1 MRILIFSDI
10 HGNAVGLDAML
21 ADIQSEAFD
30 QMVCLGDAIQGGPQP
45 GDVVTRLRNLGCP
58 VVMGN
63 ADAWLLTGEETG
75 AEPIAEE
82 RKRKMDVVRLW
93 SLEQLNVVDRAFI
106 SAFQPTVEI
115 TLENDRKLLCYHGS
129 PQSFDGVILPTTP
142 DEEVRRFLAP
152 QARTIYTGG
161 HTHMQF
167 IRHFG
172 RTFHFN
178 PGSVGFAY
186 RHDQE
191 RDAKF
196 RADPWAEYA
205 LLTVAGERIMLEFR
219 RVPYD
224 AEQLIAV
231 YRSSGRPFAD
241 EAIAQYSA

>member
-10 HGNAVGLDAML
+10 HGNALGLDALL
-21 ADIQSEAFD
+21 ADIGGEAFD

-45 GDVVTRLRNLGCP
+45 AEVVARLRDLNCP

-63 ADAWLLTGEETG
+63 ADAWLLTGEESG

-82 RKRKMDVVRLW
+82 RKRKLDAVRLW
-93 SLEQLNVVDRAFI
+93 SLARLSEADCTFI
-106 SAFQPTVEI
+106 RTFQPTVEFA
-115 TLENDRKLLCYHGS
+115 LHNGRKLLCYHGS
-129 PQSFDGVILPTTP
+129 PQSFDDIILPTTP
-142 DEEVRRFLAP
+142 DEEVRRFLTPEA
-152 QARTIYTGG
+152 TKIYTGG

-191 RDAKF
+191 RDASF

-205 LLTVAGERIMLEFR
+205 VLTVAGARVSLEFR

-224 AEQLIAV
+224 AEPLMAI
-231 YRSSGRPFAD
+231 YRASGRPFAD
-241 EAIAQYSA
+241 EAIAQYGA

>member
-21 ADIQSEAFD
+21 ADIQGEMFD

-45 GDVVTRLRNLGCP
+45 DEVVARLRNLGCP

-63 ADAWLLTGEETG
+63 ADAWLLTGEESG
-75 AEPIAEE
+75 AEQIAEE
-82 RKRKMDVVRLW
+82 RKRKMDAVRLW
-93 SLEQLNVVDRAFI
+93 SLERLNEADRAFI
-106 SAFQPTVEI
+106 GAFQPTVEI
-115 TLENDRKLLCYHGS
+115 ALGHGRTLLCYHGS
-129 PQSFDGVILPTTP
+129 PQSFDDVILPTTP
-142 DEEVRRFLAP
+142 DEDVRRFLTP
-152 QARTIYTGG
+152 QAMTIYTGG

-196 RADPWAEYA
+196 RADPWTEYA
-205 LLTVAGERIMLEFR
+205 VLTVIGERISLEFR

-224 AEQLIAV
+224 AEQIMAV
-231 YRSSGRPFAD
+231 YQSSGRPFAD
-241 EAIAQYSA
+241 ETGGQYSA